1 MLPETFMKARSSIT
15 RAVCLLIAAGLL
27 GSCTAQ
33 QKEQISPSNKPS
45 QVEELTRLPPTFPGE
60 ELSPSSQPPVP
71 ITAAEIEQTVYV
83 PAYSHVYYRS
93 GQEYLLAITLSI
105 RNTSLTDSILVKS
118 VRYYDTKGRL
128 VKQYS
133 KDRLQ
138 IPPMATAEFFVQDE
152 DTSGGS
158 GANFIVEWKTKK
170 GVDEPI
176 VEAIMIGTSSGQ
188 GISLVSPGRTISK
201 TR

>member
-1 MLPETFMKARSSIT
+1 MLPETFMTTRDSIIRVLFSS
-15 RAVCLLIAAGLL
+15 IAAGLL

-33 QKEQISPSNKPS
+33 QKEQTPASDKPP

-60 ELSPSSQPPVP
+60 ELSPSPQPAG
-71 ITAAEIEQTVYV
+71 TAAEIGQTIYV

-128 VKQYS
+128 VKKYS
-133 KDRLQ
+133 KNSLQ

-188 GISLVSPGRTISK
+188 GISLISPGRAINK
-201 TR
+201 N

>member
-1 MLPETFMKARSSIT
+1 MTARGMIT
-15 RAVCLLIAAGLL
+15 RAVYSLIAVGLL
-27 GSCTAQ
+27 GSCTVQ
-33 QKEQISPSNKPS
+33 TEKPPAS
-45 QVEELTRLPPTFPGE
+45 DKPPQVEELTQLPPTFPSE
-60 ELSPSSQPPVP
+60 ELSPSSQPPE
-71 ITAAEIEQTVYV
+71 TATGIEQTIYV

-105 RNTSLTDSILVKS
+105 RNTSFTDSVLVKS

-128 VKQYS
+128 VKKYS
-133 KDRLQ
+133 KNSLQ

-188 GISLVSPGRTISK
+188 GISLISPGRVIK
-201 TR
+201 KN

>member
-1 MLPETFMKARSSIT
+1 MQARSSIT
-15 RAVCLLIAAGLL
+15 RAVCSLIAAGLL

-33 QKEQISPSNKPS
+33 QKEQTPPSAKPP

-60 ELSPSSQPPVP
+60 ELPPSSQPPVT
-71 ITAAEIEQTVYV
+71 TAGIEQTIYV

-128 VKQYS
+128 VKKYS
-133 KDRLQ
+133 KNSLQ
-138 IPPMATAEFFVQDE
+138 IPPMVTAEFFVQDE

-188 GISLVSPGRTISK
+188 GISLISTGRVINKS
-201 TR
+201 R

>member
-1 MLPETFMKARSSIT
+1 MPAGGLIR
-15 RAVCLLIAAGLL
+15 RAVCLGIAAGFLS
-27 GSCTAQ
+27 SCAERKMQ
-33 QKEQISPSNKPS
+33 QPALDDEPPPK
-45 QVEELTRLPPTFPGE
+45 VEELTRLLPTFPDE
-60 ELSPSSQPPVP
+60 EAPLLLQSPLSAIEK
-71 ITAAEIEQTVYV
+71 ITYV

-105 RNTSLTDSILVKS
+105 RNTSFTDSVLVKS
-118 VRYYDTKGRL
+118 VRYYNTKGRL
-128 VKQYS
+128 VKKYS
-133 KDRLQ
+133 KESLQ

-188 GISLVSPGRTISK
+188 GISLISPGRVIK
-201 TR
+201 KN

>member
-1 MLPETFMKARSSIT
+1 MLPETFVKARSSIN
-15 RAVCLLIAAGLL
+15 RAICSLIMAGVL

-33 QKEQISPSNKPS
+33 KTEQTSPPDKPT
-45 QVEELTRLPPTFPGE
+45 QVEELTRLPPIFPGE
-60 ELSPSSQPPVP
+60 DLSPSPQ
-71 ITAAEIEQTVYV
+71 TTGTEQTIYV

-105 RNTSLTDSILVKS
+105 RNTSFTDSILVKS

-128 VKQYS
+128 VKKYS
-133 KDRLQ
+133 KKSLQ

-188 GISLVSPGRTISK
+188 GISLVSPGRLIHKDS
-201 TR
+201 